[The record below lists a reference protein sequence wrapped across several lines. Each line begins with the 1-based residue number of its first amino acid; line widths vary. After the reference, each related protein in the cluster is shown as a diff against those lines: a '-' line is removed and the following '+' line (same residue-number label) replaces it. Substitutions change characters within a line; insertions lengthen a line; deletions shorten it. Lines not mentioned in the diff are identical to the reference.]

1 MQVITS
7 HINSDFDSLASMI
20 AAKKLYPEARL
31 VFPGSLEDNLRFLLK
46 MPEYQVE
53 HVKIRDIP
61 LEKIDLLVL
70 VDTKLDDR
78 IGKFSQILKRPHLQI
93 HIYDHHPSQAKDIHG
108 NLEVIKPYGS
118 TATIFT
124 ELLQKKNI
132 PISPQEATLIAL
144 GIYEDTGLLT
154 FASTTPEDLQAAAFL
169 LSQGANLNVISDLI
183 DRSLTSEQISLLNLL
198 LQSLEKHTINGI
210 EVVISS
216 ASVDQYIGEVA
227 VLAHKIRDIESVNVL
242 FMLVQMENRIHLV
255 ARSRIPEVDVGD
267 IAQFFG
273 GGGHHLAASA
283 TIRDKPLVQFKESLL
298 EVLHNRIKPA
308 LTAKDIMSSPIKS
321 IVQTLTIDEG
331 KKKINRYN
339 VNTMPVLDQQGKLS
353 GLITRQ
359 TIDKAIQ
366 HGMKESLVK
375 DFMQSDLITI
385 DEETGIDR
393 IREYIIESNQR
404 FLPVIQ
410 KDHLI
415 GAITKTDLLRAL
427 HDYMEQLSPFKPVFD
442 SITDNKSKNVARLL
456 QERLP
461 EKYLSILQT
470 AGQIADELG
479 ISAYVVG
486 GFVRDLLLR
495 LDNLD
500 IDLVIEGNGILFAEY
515 LAHKVQGRLKAHRRF
530 GTAVVIF
537 PNGFKIDI
545 ATARTEYYEKPV
557 ALPLIE
563 LSSLKHDLYRRDFTI
578 NTLAIRLNT
587 PKFGRLIDFF
597 GGKRDL
603 KDKKIRV
610 LHSLSFI
617 EDPTRVFRAIRFEQ
631 RYGFKIGKNTLG
643 LLNNTV
649 KMDLLTK
656 LQGYRFFTELYLI
669 LLEED
674 PIKAIKRMGELNL
687 LKFIHPRIH
696 GNDQLYRLLL
706 EIKKIINWYHLLYFE
721 EPIKSWFLDFV
732 SLTDQLTSEEFHDIC
747 RKFKISQ
754 RYLPGLMQV
763 KIKHQTILKDLAFHR
778 QAKPSRI
785 YRTLHPFSMETLLYT
800 MAKSPSEEN
809 KKKISHYLT
818 TLRPT
823 KIFLTGKNLKS
834 MGYQPGPIFKKIQE
848 TLLDAKLDGEVKTK
862 QDEVNYVIQK
872 FTRQSSPKLKS

>member
-46 MPEYQVE
+46 MPKYQVE

-70 VDTKLDDR
+70 VDTKLADR

-93 HIYDHHPSQAKDIHG
+93 HIYDHHPSHAKDIHG

-210 EVVISS
+210 EVLISS
-216 ASVDQYIGEVA
+216 ASVDRYIGEVA
-227 VLAHKIRDIESVNVL
+227 VLAHKIRDMESANVL

-267 IAQFFG
+267 ITHFFG
-273 GGGHHLAASA
+273 GGGHHHAASA
-283 TIRDKPLVQFKESLL
+283 TIRDEPLVQFKESLL

-385 DEETGIDR
+385 NEETGIDR

-696 GNDQLYRLLL
+696 GNDQSYRLLL

-732 SLTDQLTSEEFHDIC
+732 GLTDQLTSEEFHDIC

-785 YRTLHPFSMETLLYT
+785 YRILHPFSMETLLYT
-800 MAKSPSEEN
+800 MAKSPSEES

-848 TLLDAKLDGEVKTK
+848 TLLEAKLDGEVKTK

>member
-31 VFPGSLEDNLRFLLK
+31 VFPGSLENNLRFLLK
-46 MPEYQVE
+46 RPEYQVE
-53 HVKIRDIP
+53 IAKIRDIP
-61 LEKIDLLVL
+61 LDKIDLLVL
-70 VDTKLDDR
+70 VDTKLADR
-78 IGKFSQILKRPHLQI
+78 IGKFSQILNHPHLQI
-93 HIYDHHPSQAKDIHG
+93 HIYDHHPAQDKDIHG
-108 NLEVIKPYGS
+108 NLEVIKYYGS

-124 ELLQKKNI
+124 ELLRKKNI

-154 FASTTPEDLQAAAFL
+154 FASTTPEDLQAVAFL

-227 VLAHKIRDIESVNVL
+227 VLAHKIRDMESVNVL

-255 ARSRIPEVDVGD
+255 ARSRIPEVNVGD
-267 IAQFFG
+267 VAQFFG
-273 GGGHHLAASA
+273 GGGHHHAASA

-298 EVLHNRIKPA
+298 EILHNRIKPA
-308 LTAKDIMSSPIKS
+308 ITAKDIMSSPIKS
-321 IVQTLTIDEG
+321 IAQTLTIEEG

-339 VNTMPVLDQQGKLS
+339 VNTMPVLNQQGKLS

-359 TIDKAIQ
+359 TIDKAIR
-366 HGMKESLVK
+366 HGMKKSLVK

-385 DEETGIDR
+385 YEETGIDQ

-404 FLPVIQ
+404 FLPVLQ

-427 HDYMEQLSPFKPVFD
+427 HDHMEQLSAFKPVFD
-442 SITDNKSKNVARLL
+442 TITYNQSKNVARLL

-479 ISAYVVG
+479 ISAYVIG

-515 LAHKVQGRLKAHRRF
+515 LAHRVQGRLKAHRRF

-578 NTLAIRLNT
+578 NTMAIRLNT
-587 PKFGRLIDFF
+587 TKFGRLIDFF

-603 KDKKIRV
+603 KDKKIRI

-631 RYGFKIGKNTLG
+631 RYDFKIGKNTLG
-643 LLNNTV
+643 LLNNAV

-656 LQGYRFFTELYLI
+656 LQGHRLFTELYLI

-674 PIKAIKRMGELNL
+674 PIRAIKRMGKLNL

-696 GNDQLYRLLL
+696 GDDQLYRLLL
-706 EIKKIINWYHLLYFE
+706 EIKKMINWYHLLYFE
-721 EPIKSWFLDFV
+721 EPIRSWFLNFIG
-732 SLTDQLTSEEFHDIC
+732 LTDQLTSEEFHNIC
-747 RKFKISQ
+747 HKFKISQ
-754 RYLPGLMQV
+754 RYLPGLIQV
-763 KIKHQTILKDLAFHR
+763 KIKHQTILKDLAFH
-778 QAKPSRI
+778 QPTKPSRI
-785 YRTLHPFSMETLLYT
+785 YKILHPFNMETLLYT

-848 TLLDAKLDGEVKTK
+848 TLLDAKLEGKVKTK

-872 FTRQSSPKLKS
+872 FTRQSSS